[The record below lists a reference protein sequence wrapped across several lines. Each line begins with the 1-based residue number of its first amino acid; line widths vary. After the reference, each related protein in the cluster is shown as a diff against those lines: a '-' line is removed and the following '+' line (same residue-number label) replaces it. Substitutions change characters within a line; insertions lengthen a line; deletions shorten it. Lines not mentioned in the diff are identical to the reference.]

1 MAPYNLENDP
11 YIDQTTGVFRNK
23 LGIKN
28 VDELKEV
35 EADIAATRI
44 ALITQQVTYEDTV
57 LSKESLLNLHRVLFG
72 ELYDWAGQIRT
83 VEIAK
88 GETRFAHTDFISSE
102 LDRIFD
108 ELAAENYLKSYG
120 EAQFFARLAYFYSEL
135 NIVHPFREGN
145 GRTIRTF
152 LSLLALQNDWRIA
165 WKNLDTNENVLA
177 CQAAYHGD
185 EAPLARMLEK
195 LAVKL

>member
-120 EAQFFARLAYFYSEL
+120 EAQFFCS
-135 NIVHPFREGN
+135 PC
-145 GRTIRTF
+145 
-152 LSLLALQNDWRIA
+152 LLLLGAKHCSSVSRGQWPDNSYIFEPLGIA
-165 WKNLDTNENVLA
+165 E
-177 CQAAYHGD
+177 
-185 EAPLARMLEK
+185 
-195 LAVKL
+195 